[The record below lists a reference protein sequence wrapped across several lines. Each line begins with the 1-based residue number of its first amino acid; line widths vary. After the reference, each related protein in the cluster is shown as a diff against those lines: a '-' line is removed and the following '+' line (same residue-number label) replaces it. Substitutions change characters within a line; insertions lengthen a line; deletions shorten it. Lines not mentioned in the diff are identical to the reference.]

1 VNTFRLI
8 EDQAMTTASLNA
20 TGFRGLP
27 AHAARATVA
36 LLAGWTLWVCPALA
50 FDSGSTGADGDFAPT
65 VNTEVP
71 LPPSGIL
78 NFNSIN
84 IPANVRVTF
93 KKNATNT
100 PVVLLVKGSATIA
113 GIIDLNAS
121 SAPDSGTAG
130 DGNLGDDGLP
140 GLGGPGG
147 YDGGQASVLLASG
160 AERGSNGLGPGGG
173 NAGQPITNVCICG
186 GGGAGHSSA
195 GTGEPLGRIAG
206 GPAYGSDALLP
217 LIGGSGGGGGASSSA
232 YRGSGG
238 GGGGGAIL
246 IAASG
251 TINVSGQILA
261 NGGNSGRASG
271 TSSQNTGSTGGAGSG
286 GSIRLVATTITG
298 NGTIQARGGTQGDN
312 GSNGSYRGGPGAA
325 GRIRLEADTIQ
336 RTTAGDPWFRA
347 GTPSAL
353 FLPNLPRLRIT
364 RVAGSATPDAPTG
377 RADLL
382 LPGTIGNPVTV
393 EFETAGIPPAGNRV
407 RLTLTPANAAAVVT
421 DSSELSGTEAL
432 AVASASVTLP
442 SGPSVLLATITYQVS
457 LALGESLSRF
467 AGNERVERVRLSGGH
482 APVQAVTLITVS
494 GKEYDVPLAALA
506 SGG

>member
-1 VNTFRLI
+1 
-8 EDQAMTTASLNA
+8 MTTASLNA
-20 TGFRGLP
+20 ICSRGLP
-27 AHAARATVA
+27 AHTARGTGA
-36 LLAGWTLWVCPALA
+36 LLVGLTLWISPALA

-78 NFNSIN
+78 NYKSIN

-93 KKNATNT
+93 KKNPTNT

-113 GIIDLNAS
+113 GVIDVSAS

-130 DGNLGDDGLP
+130 DGNVGDDGLP
-140 GLGGPGG
+140 GTGGPGG
-147 YDGGQASVLLASG
+147 YDGGPAGPLLASG
-160 AERGSNGLGPGGG
+160 TERGSNGLGPGGG
-173 NAGQPITNVCICG
+173 GAGLPITNVCTCG

-195 GTGEPLGRIAG
+195 GGGEIFARIAG

-217 LIGGSGGGGGASSSA
+217 LIGGSGGGGGASSGTN
-232 YRGSGG
+232 RGSGG

-246 IAASG
+246 IAATG

-261 NGGNSGRASG
+261 NGGNSGRAGG
-271 TSSQNTGSTGGAGSG
+271 TTSQNTGSTGGAGSG
-286 GSIRLVATTITG
+286 GAIRVVATTITG
-298 NGTIQARGGTQGDN
+298 NGAIQARGGTAGDN
-312 GSNGSYRGGPGAA
+312 SSNTNYRGGAGAT

-336 RTTAGDPWFRA
+336 RTAAGDPWFSA
-347 GTPSAL
+347 GRPSAL

-364 RVAGSATPDAPTG
+364 RVAGSTTPDAPTG

-382 LPGTIGNPVTV
+382 LPGTISNPVTV

-407 RLTLTPANAAAVVT
+407 RLTVTPANASAVVA

-467 AGNERVERVRLSGGH
+467 AGNERVERVRLSAAHTPAQG
-482 APVQAVTLITVS
+482 VTLITVS